1 MTKTELVEFNTTDDL
16 ILPGLLYEPS
26 KSTKKVLISLHGN
39 GSSSAFY
46 NVEENNLLAAAVNS
60 KGIAFFP
67 FNNRGAH
74 YVKRLRKSNSDEHTM
89 AGTAYELI
97 KDCIYDIDGAIK
109 YLKALGYEEFY
120 LIGFSTGANKICV
133 YNYYKKNNPLSKY
146 ILAGGGDDTGIY
158 HEIMGDEKFNSVL
171 IKSRQKIKA
180 GKGDEMAPYE
190 YMNGLYSYQSIF
202 DTLDAN
208 GDYNT
213 FPFSEA
219 MGKAKISN
227 KLLFR
232 YYKLINKP
240 TLVIYGENDEY
251 CYGDVQGCVNI
262 LQQQTENKQKFTFR
276 IINGADHGFHGK
288 DTELAKLVSNWLAKA

>member
-1 MTKTELVEFNTTDDL
+1 MTNLELVQFNSSDGL
-16 ILPGLLYEPS
+16 VLPGLLYEPS
-26 KSTKKVLISLHGN
+26 KTTNKVLISLHGN

-46 NVEENNLLAAAVNS
+46 NVEENNSLAEAVNK

-97 KDCIYDIDGAIK
+97 KDCVHDIDGAIK
-109 YLKALGYEEFY
+109 YLKTLGYKEFY

-133 YNYYKKNNPLSKY
+133 YNQYKKNNPVSKY

-158 HEIMGDEKFNSVL
+158 REIMGSRRYSSILE
-171 IKSRQKIKA
+171 KSRQRIKA
-180 GKGDEMAPYE
+180 GNGTDLAPYDF
-190 YMNGLYSYQSIF
+190 MDSLYSYQSIF

-208 GDYNT
+208 GDYNV

-219 MGKAKISN
+219 MGKV
-227 KLLFR
+227 KLSTKPLFR
-232 YYKLINKP
+232 HYKSISKP

-251 CYGDVQGCVNI
+251 CYGDVSRCLEI
-262 LQQQTENKQKFTFR
+262 LKTNTNNAEKFRFET
-276 IINGADHGFHGK
+276 IKDADHGFHSK
-288 DTELAKLVSNWLAKA
+288 NAELAKLVASWITT